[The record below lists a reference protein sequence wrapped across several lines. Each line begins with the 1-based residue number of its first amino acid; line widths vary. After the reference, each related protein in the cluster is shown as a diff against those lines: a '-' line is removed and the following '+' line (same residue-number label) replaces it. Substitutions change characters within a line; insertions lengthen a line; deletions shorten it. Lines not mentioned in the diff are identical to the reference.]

1 MSEWEP
7 WLVATAALHL
17 GFQLTVTAVVY
28 PALADVSSDGWS
40 RAHADHSRRISY
52 VVAPAYLS
60 LLGVGLWALVAGP
73 ISAGLVVAAVGA
85 AISFLT
91 TALVAAPT
99 HGRLGRGR
107 TDALVRRLLVADR
120 VRLLGAIVCLAGA
133 LTSSAS

>member
-1 MSEWEP
+1 MSG
-7 WLVATAALHL
+7 TA
-17 GFQLTVTAVVY
+17 
-28 PALADVSSDGWS
+28 PALPRQVL
-40 RAHADHSRRISY
+40 
-52 VVAPAYLS
+52 LS
-60 LLGVGLWALVAGP
+60 
-73 ISAGLVVAAVGA
+73 
-85 AISFLT
+85 LT